1 MVASIGK
8 GTVAQY
14 YLRRTEYYLNGKE
27 PAGVWLSNSA
37 ALGIKVGQIV
47 DADLFEK
54 LHAGVGPDGRLLI
67 TNDGGKERMPGF
79 DLTLSAPKSVSIAFA
94 LADPDMRAAIE
105 RVQLDACKAV
115 IAMLNREAAFT
126 RRGRNGVVIEKTSLI
141 VAAFQHGEARPA
153 PHIDGRVTA
162 DMDLHTHLC
171 LVNLGEKPVREGERG
186 PTFGAL
192 DARPLFNAKML
203 AGSVYHL
210 ALSSGLQNLGFQV
223 EVTGRNGIFELVTP
237 TGPLISDDTK
247 RYFSARRSK
256 LEERLAEYDLVTGE
270 AQQLASAVVKATR
283 LSKSSDD
290 RDRFEIWR
298 EQAMEQGVDVEHF
311 IDRARTVQ
319 ALSDR
324 NREIL
329 IAQRLADIPSGLT
342 EQESV
347 FERRHLMAAV
357 ASGLVGTGAGAER
370 VDIEVE
376 RLINSGRIVQLGQ
389 DLHGHGLYSTPE
401 MIAIEKSL
409 LKTAQSLAQRHWA
422 AIDEQMINDECR
434 RRGLSDEQRQA
445 ALAATDQRALAIVEG
460 AAGSGKTTTLKVVV
474 DAYLAAGKTVRGG
487 AIAHRTAAMLRSELG
502 IDATA
507 IERLLAQIKSGQ
519 HILDRN
525 TVLLIDECGQVGSKT
540 MNELV
545 TAVARAGA
553 KLVLVGDRDQLQPI
567 SAGPAL
573 KILSAVVQPTRV
585 DKIVRQREAW
595 AQDAARAFAKGNAA
609 AGLEA
614 YAARGLL
621 QGCAGA
627 QATIRSAVDRY
638 MDAQARLPGQKH
650 LLIAK
655 SNKTVRALN
664 AEIRSRL
671 RDAGRLTGPD
681 HVIVAGDAS
690 GCSFR
695 LHLAVGDKI
704 RFGIR
709 QDKIGTGVINGTVGR
724 VEKIEDL
731 DGEHLLVQATV
742 DGKAV
747 EFSTEALKDGSG
759 RVRLSHDLAVTAYS
773 AQGLTAE
780 TATVVLGS
788 EYDRHESY
796 VAVSRARGETQ
807 IFYDKSLLSAQAK
820 GEQELRAQQNELADA
835 AEMTYLAAKLSRAN
849 LKTSTLALTGEAEII
864 REQRHRGRDR
874 NELSI

>member
-1 MVASIGK
+1 M
-8 GTVAQY
+8 
-14 YLRRTEYYLNGKE
+14 
-27 PAGVWLSNSA
+27 
-37 ALGIKVGQIV
+37 
-47 DADLFEK
+47 
-54 LHAGVGPDGRLLI
+54 
-67 TNDGGKERMPGF
+67 
-79 DLTLSAPKSVSIAFA
+79 
-94 LADPDMRAAIE
+94 
-105 RVQLDACKAV
+105 
-115 IAMLNREAAFT
+115 
-126 RRGRNGVVIEKTSLI
+126 
-141 VAAFQHGEARPA
+141 
-153 PHIDGRVTA
+153 
-162 DMDLHTHLC
+162 
-171 LVNLGEKPVREGERG
+171 
-186 PTFGAL
+186 
-192 DARPLFNAKML
+192 
-203 AGSVYHL
+203 
-210 ALSSGLQNLGFQV
+210 
-223 EVTGRNGIFELVTP
+223 
-237 TGPLISDDTK
+237 
-247 RYFSARRSK
+247 
-256 LEERLAEYDLVTGE
+256 EERLAEYDLITGE

-298 EQAMEQGVDVEHF
+298 EQAMEQGIDVEHF
-311 IDRARTVQ
+311 IAQ
-319 ALSDR
+319 ALTGRALPDHD
-324 NREIL
+324 REIL
-329 IAQRLADIPSGLT
+329 IAQRLADIPSILT

-357 ASGLVGTGAGAER
+357 ASRLVGTGAGAER
-370 VDIEVE
+370 VDMEVE

-409 LKTAQSLAQRHWA
+409 LKTAQSLAQRSWA
-422 AIDEQMINDECR
+422 EIDTQKINAECR
-434 RRGLSDEQRQA
+434 RRGLSDEQRRA

-474 DAYLAAGKTVRGG
+474 DGYVAAGKTVRGG
-487 AIAHRTAAMLRSELG
+487 AIAHRTAEMLRSELG

-507 IERLLAQIKSGQ
+507 IERLLAQIKAGQ
-519 HILDRN
+519 HVLDRN

-545 TAVARAGA
+545 TAVAGANA

-573 KILSAVVQPTRV
+573 KILSAVAEPTRV
-585 DKIVRQREAW
+585 DKIVRQRDVW
-595 AQDAARAFAKGNAA
+595 AQDAARAFAKGDAA

-638 MDAQARLPGQKH
+638 MDAQARLPAQKH

-664 AEIRSRL
+664 TEIRARLRAAEI
-671 RDAGRLTGPD
+671 LTGPD
-681 HVIVAGDAS
+681 RVVVAGDAS
-690 GCSFR
+690 GTSFQ
-695 LHLAVGDKI
+695 LHLAVGDRI

-709 QDKIGTGVINGTVGR
+709 QDKIGAGVINGTVGR
-724 VEKIEDL
+724 VKRIEDL
-731 DGEHLLVQATV
+731 DGEHLLIQATV
-742 DGKAV
+742 DGKTV

-788 EYDRHESY
+788 EYDRHQSY
-796 VAVSRARGETQ
+796 VALSRARGETQ

-820 GEQELRAQQNELADA
+820 SEQELHARQYQPDDV
-835 AEMTYLAAKLSRAN
+835 AEMTFLAAKLSRAN
-849 LKTSTLALTGEAEII
+849 LKTSTLALTADAEIF
-864 REQRHRGRDR
+864 REQRRRERVR

>member
-1 MVASIGK
+1 
-8 GTVAQY
+8 
-14 YLRRTEYYLNGKE
+14 
-27 PAGVWLSNSA
+27 
-37 ALGIKVGQIV
+37 
-47 DADLFEK
+47 
-54 LHAGVGPDGRLLI
+54 
-67 TNDGGKERMPGF
+67 
-79 DLTLSAPKSVSIAFA
+79 
-94 LADPDMRAAIE
+94 
-105 RVQLDACKAV
+105 
-115 IAMLNREAAFT
+115 
-126 RRGRNGVVIEKTSLI
+126 
-141 VAAFQHGEARPA
+141 
-153 PHIDGRVTA
+153 
-162 DMDLHTHLC
+162 
-171 LVNLGEKPVREGERG
+171 
-186 PTFGAL
+186 
-192 DARPLFNAKML
+192 ML

-210 ALSSGLQNLGFQV
+210 ALASGLQNLGFQV

-237 TGPLISDDTK
+237 SGSLISDDAK

-256 LEERLAEYDLVTGE
+256 LEERLAEYDLITGE

-298 EQAMEQGVDVEHF
+298 EQAMEQGIDVEHF
-311 IDRARTVQ
+311 IAQ
-319 ALSDR
+319 ALTGRALPDHD
-324 NREIL
+324 REIL
-329 IAQRLADIPSGLT
+329 IAQRLADIPSILT

-357 ASGLVGTGAGAER
+357 ASRLVGTGAGAER
-370 VDIEVE
+370 VDMEVE

-409 LKTAQSLAQRHWA
+409 LKTAQSLAQRSWA
-422 AIDEQMINDECR
+422 EIDTQKINAECR
-434 RRGLSDEQRQA
+434 RRGLSDEQRRA

-474 DAYLAAGKTVRGG
+474 DGYVAAGKTVRGG
-487 AIAHRTAAMLRSELG
+487 AIAHRTAEMLRSELG

-507 IERLLAQIKSGQ
+507 IERLLAQIKAGQ
-519 HILDRN
+519 HVLDRN

-545 TAVARAGA
+545 TAVAGANA

-573 KILSAVVQPTRV
+573 KILSAVAEPTRV
-585 DKIVRQREAW
+585 DKIVRQRDVW
-595 AQDAARAFAKGNAA
+595 AQDAARAFAKGDAA

-638 MDAQARLPGQKH
+638 MDAQARLPAQKH

-664 AEIRSRL
+664 TEIRARLRAAEI
-671 RDAGRLTGPD
+671 LTGPD
-681 HVIVAGDAS
+681 RVVVAGDAS
-690 GCSFR
+690 GTSFQ
-695 LHLAVGDKI
+695 LHLAVGDRI

-709 QDKIGTGVINGTVGR
+709 QDKIGAGVINGTVGR
-724 VEKIEDL
+724 VKRIEDL
-731 DGEHLLVQATV
+731 DGEHLLIQATV
-742 DGKAV
+742 DGKTV

-788 EYDRHESY
+788 EYDRHQSY
-796 VAVSRARGETQ
+796 VALSRARGETQ

-820 GEQELRAQQNELADA
+820 SEQELHARQYQPDDV
-835 AEMTYLAAKLSRAN
+835 AEMTFLAAKLSRAN
-849 LKTSTLALTGEAEII
+849 LKTSTLALTADAEIF
-864 REQRHRGRDR
+864 REQRRRERVR

>member
-14 YLRRTEYYLNGKE
+14 YLRRTEYYLTGKE

-47 DADLFEK
+47 EADLFEK
-54 LHAGVGPDGRLLI
+54 LHAGVGPGGRLLI

-94 LADPDMRAAIE
+94 LADDDMRVAIE
-105 RVQLDACKAV
+105 RVQMEACKAV

-126 RRGRNGVVIEKTSLI
+126 RRGRNGVIIEKTSLV

-171 LVNLGEKPVREGERG
+171 LANLGEKSAREGERG
-186 PTFGAL
+186 PIFGAL

-203 AGSVYHL
+203 SGSVYHL
-210 ALSSGLQNLGFQV
+210 ALSSGLQKLGFQV
-223 EVTGRNGIFELVTP
+223 EVTGKNGIFELVTRS
-237 TGPLISDDTK
+237 GPLISDDTK

-270 AQQLASAVVKATR
+270 AQQLASAVAKATR

-298 EQAMEQGVDVEHF
+298 EQAQEQGIHVEHF
-311 IDRARTVQ
+311 IARARTSQ
-319 ALSDR
+319 AISDHD
-324 NREIL
+324 RENL
-329 IAQRLADIPSGLT
+329 IAQRLADIPSMLT
-342 EQESV
+342 DQESV

-370 VDIEVE
+370 VDVEVE
-376 RLINSGRIVQLGQ
+376 RLVNSGRIVELAR

-401 MIAIEKSL
+401 MIAIEKNL
-409 LKTAQSLAQRHWA
+409 LKTARTLAQRSWTQL
-422 AIDEQMINDECR
+422 DQEQINDECR

-474 DAYLAAGKTVRGG
+474 DGYVAAGKTVRGG
-487 AIAHRTAAMLRSELG
+487 AIAHRTSAMLRAELG

-507 IERLLAQIKSGQ
+507 IDRLLAQIKSGQ

-540 MNELV
+540 MNEMV

-553 KLVLVGDRDQLQPI
+553 KLVLVGDNEQLQPI

-585 DKIVRQREAW
+585 DKIVRQRETW

-609 AGLEA
+609 AGLQA
-614 YAARGLL
+614 YATRGLL
-621 QGCAGA
+621 QGCASA
-627 QATIRSAVDRY
+627 QATIRSAVHRY

-664 AEIRSRL
+664 TEIRARL
-671 RDAGRLTGPD
+671 RQGDVLTGPD
-681 HVIVAGDAS
+681 HVIVVGDAS
-690 GCSFR
+690 GCSYR

-724 VEKIEDL
+724 IEKIEEL
-731 DGEHLLVQATV
+731 DGQHLFVQATV
-742 DGKAV
+742 EGRTV

-773 AQGLTAE
+773 SQGLTAE

-788 EYDRHESY
+788 EYDRHQSY

-807 IFYDKSLLSAQAK
+807 IFYDKALLSAQAK
-820 GEQELRAQQNELADA
+820 GEQELRTQQDQLDDP
-835 AEMTYLAAKLSRAN
+835 AEMTYLAARLSRAN
-849 LKTSTLALTGEAEII
+849 LKTSTLALTADAEIF
-864 REQRHRGRDR
+864 REQRRRERDR
-874 NELSI
+874 NELSV